1 MTQIEIIKVDGLRE
15 NIITDN
21 RFPSF
26 SFSLASNE
34 KDVFLKRSV
43 LTLFDE
49 NKNRI
54 RSKSNNNGEQ
64 IGINYDGKE
73 LKPFNLY
80 FLQIEVFD
88 NHDNYDSKIISF
100 KTGRMSLPWQAKWV
114 GDYSQVIEPAIS
126 PKPLLFKKEF
136 SIKKKVKEAFICAT
150 SFGWYDIKLNGKEI
164 SDEYFNPGYTDYN
177 KEIQYQIFQLDLKEG
192 KNIILVHVAG
202 GWAVGAFCYVRE
214 NRQYAKNIAFLSEL
228 HIRYEDESSE
238 VINTDKDWLVS
249 RKSCYELADL

>member
-1 MTQIEIIKVDGLRE
+1 MTQIEIIKIDGLRE

-26 SFSLASNE
+26 SFSLVSNE

-49 NKNRI
+49 IKNRI
-54 RSKSNNNGEQ
+54 WSKSNNNGEQ

-126 PKPLLFKKEF
+126 PKPLLFKK
-136 SIKKKVKEAFICAT
+136 
-150 SFGWYDIKLNGKEI
+150 SFL
-164 SDEYFNPGYTDYN
+164 
-177 KEIQYQIFQLDLKEG
+177 LK
-192 KNIILVHVAG
+192 
-202 GWAVGAFCYVRE
+202 
-214 NRQYAKNIAFLSEL
+214 
-228 HIRYEDESSE
+228 
-238 VINTDKDWLVS
+238 
-249 RKSCYELADL
+249 RK